1 LTGRTAVLAG
11 TLALI
16 VVLIG
21 LTIAAAAEGAINAL
35 GVVVTLLV
43 LGVLGFG
50 VLGALSSRPP
60 DE

>member
-1 LTGRTAVLAG
+1 MGRATVLAG
-11 TLALI
+11 TLAII
-16 VVLIG
+16 VLLIG
-21 LTIAAAAEGAINAL
+21 LTIAAAAQGAINVA

-43 LGVLGFG
+43 LALLGFG

>member
-1 LTGRTAVLAG
+1 MSPTPVLAG
-11 TLALI
+11 TLVII

-21 LTIAAAAEGAINAL
+21 LTIAAAAQGGIGPL
-35 GVVVTLLV
+35 GVIVSLLV
-43 LGVLGFG
+43 LALLGFG